1 MLDPTIAHLKEAR
14 KILKYLH
21 KTRKLGLRFRRD
33 FTTHVA
39 PDIIITP
46 DLLVGF
52 TDATWAD
59 DPVTRRSQTGY
70 AYLLNGA
77 AISWRS
83 KQQHEVANSS
93 SEAKFR
99 AYNLCGR
106 EGLFLRKLLA
116 EFSDRTPDCGSN
128 VMPPTTIYS
137 DNETCIKWL
146 RNKCHHE
153 KTKHIGCATLSICEQ
168 VMDFKTLDVKA
179 VRTEHQTADVMSKP
193 LNIEKHWKH
202 TKILLGLPDHAASS
216 KNRRAGKMCPG
227 SPLPTPE
234 KD

>member
-1 MLDPTIAHLKEAR
+1 MLNLTITHLKEAH

-59 DPVTRRSQTGY
+59 DPVTHQSQTGY

-77 AISWRS
+77 AISWCS

-93 SEAKFR
+93 SEAE
-99 AYNLCGR
+99 L
-106 EGLFLRKLLA
+106 
-116 EFSDRTPDCGSN
+116 
-128 VMPPTTIYS
+128 I
-137 DNETCIKWL
+137 I
-146 RNKCHHE
+146 
-153 KTKHIGCATLSICEQ
+153 
-168 VMDFKTLDVKA
+168 
-179 VRTEHQTADVMSKP
+179 
-193 LNIEKHWKH
+193 
-202 TKILLGLPDHAASS
+202 
-216 KNRRAGKMCPG
+216 
-227 SPLPTPE
+227 
-234 KD
+234 